1 MAELGSLPANLQRLR
16 TLCRTHHKSR
26 SLFMDDLLGKVQQ
39 LLGLEA
45 SGQIWLVEGLR
56 GSHPYRGFELW

>member
-16 TLCRTHHKSR
+16 TLCRAHHKSR
-26 SLFMDDLLGKVQQ
+26 SLFMYDLLGKVQQ
-39 LLGLEA
+39 LVGLEA

-56 GSHPYRGFELW
+56 GNHPLKESEWW